1 MRPGLPGFKGF
12 EVKKC
17 PILIWNDYILK
28 LDLDRPIFTTASAI
42 LKGELNMGEAKRRKL
57 LDPNFGTTPKL
68 TSGMGFSND
77 KKEEFTA
84 WWLGLRSP
92 DTFAEDYPLL
102 TRVQEIQN
110 FLIKSSFV
118 VITAVEVRGSELLVL
133 TFIERNGLVTS
144 ALAGYEKLGKVEKSQ
159 LDKIVVEI
167 NQYYTLEL
175 KKANGDCHK
184 FINRLKELP
193 EYQLPPLS

>member
-1 MRPGLPGFKGF
+1 MRPGIPGFKGF
-12 EVKKC
+12 EVKKF

-102 TRVQEIQN
+102 TREQKIQN
-110 FLIKSSFV
+110 LLVKSSLV
-118 VITAVEVRGSELLVL
+118 VITRVEVRASKLLVL
-133 TFIERNGLVTS
+133 TFIERTGSVVSVLIS
-144 ALAGYEKLGKVEKSQ
+144 YKKLGKVKKSQ
-159 LDKIVVEI
+159 LQKMVVEI
-167 NQYYTLEL
+167 NQYYAFELE
-175 KKANGDCHK
+175 KAKGNVDK
-184 FINRLKELP
+184 FIDRLEELS
-193 EYQLPPLS
+193 EAQLPL

>member
-1 MRPGLPGFKGF
+1 LRPGIPGFKGF

-110 FLIKSSFV
+110 FLV
-118 VITAVEVRGSELLVL
+118 NPVW
-133 TFIERNGLVTS
+133 
-144 ALAGYEKLGKVEKSQ
+144 
-159 LDKIVVEI
+159 
-167 NQYYTLEL
+167 
-175 KKANGDCHK
+175 
-184 FINRLKELP
+184 
-193 EYQLPPLS
+193 

>member
-1 MRPGLPGFKGF
+1 MRPGFPGFKGF
-12 EVKKC
+12 EVKKF

-175 KKANGDCHK
+175 KKANGDCNK
-184 FINRLKELP
+184 FINRLQELP
-193 EYQLPPLS
+193 ESQLPSLS